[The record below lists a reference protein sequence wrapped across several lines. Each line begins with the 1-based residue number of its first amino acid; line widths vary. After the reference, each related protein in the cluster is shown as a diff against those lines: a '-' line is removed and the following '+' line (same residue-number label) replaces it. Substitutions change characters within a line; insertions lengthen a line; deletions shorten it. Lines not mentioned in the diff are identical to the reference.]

1 MTTYNKSGQLVLTAF
16 IDSIP
21 IIVILPFSTE
31 KDNYTVNNSFK
42 EFINL
47 SLYAFPVNVFHNT
60 IN

>member
-42 EFINL
+42 EF
-47 SLYAFPVNVFHNT
+47 SKCVS
-60 IN
+60 